1 MSKYRLMGNRKTTPR
16 IDRYNPIILKMERGY
31 IEADVPSYSQPNLKH
46 HVIITENGAE
56 CDCQGVLRVDPSD
69 FCVHVYAV
77 LEKAKEIDPDIVD
90 EIIDRLTER
99 IEIEKFYVETGSFID
114 QFGGLVSGDIT
125 LFYGPN
131 GSGKSTGA
139 MTIAAKYSEYLGDEK
154 IVYVNT
160 ETGDPKCR
168 ANMKYMMRISPYS
181 IKKTIFLA
189 PKTQD
194 ELHGFLGG
202 RGKTKIKTLKDLM
215 MENEIALLIIDSITA
230 WYNIQVNNALPQQ
243 RPAIASRFSGKLGI
257 WARHLYRLMLGSK
270 PFPVIFTAWMKSA
283 VGDALKK
290 AEKDVKEMISIEA
303 LKEWT
308 GPRALGHWSKVI
320 YKVLP
325 AGFRRCTY
333 TQMRGEY
340 EGKIILCEI
349 SRNGVRFLKVVKDAE
364 EEKA

>member
-1 MSKYRLMGNRKTTPR
+1 MPSARFMGSRKTRPRIEKYNPEILR
-16 IDRYNPIILKMERGY
+16 IDRGY
-31 IEADVPSYSQPNLKH
+31 VEALVPSLSQPNFKH
-46 HVIITENGAE
+46 HVIVTENGAE
-56 CDCQGVLRVDPSD
+56 CDCQGALRVDPSD

-77 LEKAKEIDPDIVD
+77 LEKAKTMNPTVIDELVD
-90 EIIDRLTER
+90 QLAEK

-114 QFGGLVSGDIT
+114 AFGGLVAGEVT

-139 MTIAAKYSEYLGDEK
+139 MTIAAKLSEYLGDER
-154 IVYVNT
+154 IIYVNT
-160 ETGDPKCR
+160 ETGDPLCR
-168 ANMKYMMRISPYS
+168 FNKKFMMKVSPSS
-181 IKKTIFLA
+181 IRKMIFLA

-202 RGKTKIKTLKDLM
+202 RGAKTREARAKTLKDFLK
-215 MENEIALLIIDSITA
+215 ENEIALLIIDSITA

-243 RPAIASRFSGKLGI
+243 RPAIASRFAGKLGI
-257 WARHLYRLMLGSK
+257 WVRYLYRLMLNSK

-290 AEKDVKEMISIEA
+290 AEADVKEMITTNA

-308 GPRALGHWSKVI
+308 GPRALGYWSKII

-325 AGFRRCTY
+325 AGAMKCTY

-340 EGKIILCEI
+340 EGKAVLCEI
-349 SRNGVRFLKVVKDAE
+349 SKDGVKLLREL
-364 EEKA
+364 